1 MASIMTD
8 GITTAQSLS
17 EVSQLIPVTS
27 DGNATSEIN
36 AITLSTV
43 YETFSNVMT
52 EMVSS
57 ELAIQHKSITL
68 PDVTEGEATLTPD
81 TLNDIETSSSTISV
95 LDSSTSEPVTLGTPT
110 YQERATAKTTIGID
124 TITELVTDIVDI
136 TLLSNTQDEILSHRG
151 YQRDEVTETTA
162 SRYPDTIMTT
172 EFEGTQEPELPSDL
186 QTTLIP
192 RTDPITSHRPTGQSS
207 AGTTNVEKEINI
219 RLTIET
225 GEPTTEF
232 STDVVPQ
239 SSETGFP
246 TNEVTSEKMVKSTTE
261 RTHSDIVT
269 ETELVTETAD
279 PASMSTSPG
288 GGTIE
293 LTTIEGFFMD
303 ELGETTEPSRSVAIT
318 EIVTQDIVTDQTND
332 INITTDSKETID
344 TEMYADVVSTI
355 IPEVTQTVRDS
366 SAENG
371 TIMQPAAT
379 EVTRHFELGISDA
392 TTIVKDITAPE
403 IRTELRATERD
414 VTPPKTY
421 GTTSMESITTKYQ
434 STMSGT
440 ETETEISTDIVT
452 YVTDQTLGLARSDV
466 AGPRGHATDLGSTI
480 ISRTKEESPT
490 QTTTKYI
497 TTGVSALTEVA
508 TSTSIEFETAIVD
521 DTTAPSGRET
531 LAGEAGIVT
540 EDETT
545 ESTEATRIGVDTTE
559 GVHTDVHTDV
569 MTSIVQEETSTV
581 IPDSRV
587 GRQTA
592 TIPTPITYEIT
603 SKEATAWIST
613 NLGETTTSD
622 FVTNFGTIEDIS
634 DTTPAVSF
642 ETLLT
647 ERIALESPR
656 SDFITVTAETTA
668 TEEDEIT
675 TEQQLRTTVKK
686 SPSEKAT
693 YPEIETHTK
702 PAETFVTEIID
713 YTLRDDIISPDNTA
727 ETKFSTSAPLSI
739 ITATEI
745 TTALQNSTLR
755 STSTTADYTSF
766 STDETVEPSKSDKSR
781 SPAEATTDEHKV
793 GSTTA
798 DKLATDSKMAQE
810 TEWYTDIVTSM
821 ISEKPND
828 TASSYDI
835 ITKGGQIN
843 ITRTTAKPSI
853 TDSYKDLTDV
863 SVLATTEG
871 TSLIGGDVTTRSSHE
886 KTQTT
891 TLHVSPVQNVSEVK
905 ETTDSLYTSMGTD
918 EGTDIASHTLPA
930 TITTTS
936 PITMETKVILGT
948 EWYTE
953 PLTSVVTDSDPISQ
967 VLPSSTIKSLPTEIT
982 NDLRSTEQY
991 PASTSLKQDGI
1002 TSPALGTEPLIIILT
1017 SEIIPMRETE
1027 KMTTDFPDATR
1038 EATYTAF
1045 ATETVTDI
1053 STQPIMSGKS
1063 EVLSTLDSILR
1074 EVATDGTASLG
1085 THSQTETET
1094 EETVTTPTLTEI
1106 VQEVTYIDNHTLGPS
1121 SPQEIITAPEDIP
1134 QRTTDKPFEMPDTT
1148 PGGTITFTE
1157 LVTSVSN
1164 GTTGYIAG
1172 QMTGL
1177 TSPSRINPDN
1187 KVTENAEWYTDIINF
1202 TLTGS
1207 ERTSDIIPTVKIT
1220 ESVTADIIEATNTQ
1234 FTSLST
1240 EDHSTVVPT
1249 RETASEGNE
1258 ITTPVDTETVT
1269 DIIDIFTDMLSDT
1282 TDTLHGDT
1290 SRTKLGTD
1298 EQKIETTE
1306 EIPSTVGIEITKP
1319 VSDLGT
1325 EVVSTEYSSELKPD
1339 SSPAATLI
1347 STISKYVSEI
1357 MLEKTEQ
1364 TEQITFLGTDII
1376 TDTYGTREPILPVEG
1391 NASFTTE
1398 RTTSIG
1404 TDLKTD
1410 TYDETTEAMVTYK
1423 VTDTIK
1429 QTTFVGTDLITD
1441 TYESTKTIL
1450 PVDGTTLDSADQTT
1464 FIRTD
1469 ESTES
1474 LVPDEGTTAP
1484 ATETES
1490 TDLKRTTDQ
1499 MSTSNIAEH
1508 HTETTQIPQTEAETI
1523 VITEFMTDILNWT
1536 VESRTSNI
1544 PLQTDIV
1551 TEIIKPTTL
1560 FSYDLI
1566 DPTKKKSTTDI
1577 SFTEEDERKPA
1588 ISSTP
1593 LPFVDSSTT
1602 IAEFET
1608 AFVTIEFP
1616 DVTWA
1621 ETPTSPSVHL
1631 TDTVSKGEELGIPS
1645 TALPT
1650 NDSSV
1655 TPPKMTEVTSQIKT
1669 TLMTGK
1675 PEFNTMD
1682 LTTRGRFAVSEGSK
1696 ERLETISTDQ
1706 PTEFSR
1712 LPVDSTVAIFETEL
1726 LTVTDVVDESFTSE
1740 GTEERHRPSMVP
1752 KQETVFPR
1760 TDTTSTREKTT
1771 AMPVILQTV
1780 VSQPVSKEKIY
1791 HTSEI
1796 TTDEMLGGLYDTT
1809 EAKSTSKPSTL
1820 GITEIHTTSDITET
1834 TRAAYTAP
1842 LHSVLLSTEIITTP
1856 YTPYDLT
1863 VDLNTGVTEGDT
1875 TDWATPMMLY
1885 STEKIPMVHSTDEM
1899 QDVTEQILIPQTIPP
1914 SNESTSHVTSE
1925 ESTPFTETPTTEIP
1939 VTPTTEGAGTEWVTL
1954 TIFDSTENV
1963 PMVPTT
1969 DEMQDL
1975 MEPTEMQKTSPSV
1988 NATVSEVTS
1997 EASTSLPKTQTAAVA
2012 SSVVLTTDL
2021 HTTTLV
2027 DASKTEGAA
2036 TEWVTFTIPDSTE
2049 EIQVVTTTDDMQ
2061 DLMVQ
2066 TDIQET
2072 TPQVNTSVSKVTSG
2086 VSTSSHKTQTT
2097 AITSSAI
2104 PTTDF
2109 HTMKGSTVTE
2119 SIAPTKLLSTEDV
2132 AVFPTTDEMQHVTER
2147 TSFQQTSLPVNA
2159 STSQVTTEI
2168 STSSSNTPATTVKS
2182 SELEITDI
2190 HTTALPFSTMR
2201 ESTPTG
2207 LTHTIPISTK
2217 DIAVFPTT
2225 DEMQDLIEQTEVEQ
2239 TTISVS
2245 GRVSQFSSEVSTSS
2259 LKTQTTD
2266 IASSASPTTDFHTMT
2281 GSIATESTTPTK
2293 LLSTEDIAVF
2303 PTTNEM
2309 QDLIEQTE
2317 VEQTT
2322 ISDSGRVSQVS
2333 STVSTSSLKTKTTVI
2348 ASSVSPITD
2357 FHTTALP
2364 VSTMIESTTT
2374 GLTTPTIPLSTED
2387 IAIFPTTDEMQDVT
2401 QRTSF
2406 QHATSPD
2413 NASTSQGTGAISTSS
2428 IKTARTMM
2436 ESSELQT
2443 TDIHL
2448 TTLPVSTTR
2457 EGLTTEFTPHTK
2469 VLSTAD
2475 MAVVQTTDEIQDVI
2489 GQTEIQQTTPLADAH
2504 TSQAMSEVSTTSP
2517 ETPTTAMS
2525 ASALTTTDILTAEL
2539 SITTTETDKLM
2550 LRSTPTILLS
2560 TEDIA
2565 VVPTTD
2571 EIQELIE
2578 QIELQQTTSSVR
2590 ATVSHVTS
2598 ALPISIPQTRK
2609 TAMISSVVSTTE
2621 SDTTILPTST
2631 TGTDKD
2637 TLLSLSS
2644 QMSSTSASVLT
2655 VKVKA
2660 TQPTQSISEPT
2671 SATMKTKCGVKCE
2684 GPNEVCIISVEGD
2697 SCRCLDGYE
2706 RVDNVCIEIYTFKA
2720 DVKIVLIKGKEAL
2733 FIPDLNDPSS
2743 IKFNELVAEFCQ
2755 AMKLAYKTHIE
2766 TTSSFHQCDVIAF
2779 RPGSI
2784 VVEYLV
2790 KFMSPDINEA
2800 MLTNETLVY
2809 LEENNMTFP
2818 REISLKSSL
2827 VEYEPANECLLNLSD
2842 CDPAAKCINRGSA
2855 LFTCE
2860 CSSGYDDLYE
2870 KQLPGRYCSAI
2881 HPGPNS
2887 SLAIRIKVLIIL
2899 GIVVIFIIL
2908 IILLA
2913 LCITRL
2919 YRRIIGR
2926 RSDDFIATSSEVGS
2940 TLLGYGYRKK
2950 NDVEGISYI
2959 SQHSTLEKR
2968 GSLVEVHHE
2977 EEMTESPR
2985 SRTDTELIHT
2995 GVQPFECEEVLV
3007 TEEMDRELQLRMES
3021 ISKFLKRSAPLN
3033 NSLRDRI
3040 DYSIMYIPEAPTIP
3054 LHERRRSAE
3063 QPTEEFLDS
3072 LPQTY
3077 L

>member
-1 MASIMTD
+1 MSVGLEPVWTWFDACSSLPISDASRVVTSTSGNYSLSSVVILSCNSTGHYTPSGTQFSVCIGNNTWIPDSSTFICYDQCPSDLFPTDIVHVSENKGAKSFYDHNEVISLSCVEGATLRGSDMVTCSDGDLVMASQPECMADCLSPDLATPVRIYSDGDVASFSCPARSTQPPLATVTCRDGSWEPPFECFDKCEMPSSADGGLHLSFSPDQDGLYDHGDIIALSCSLPGYVINGVNVTRCDNGSWIPSGSPSCQQGSTKDFSTEEQLITEQQLTSTVTDEYPQPTFLHSTAGGIVSLPGVTPAIPSETTTSSYSVRTSDELTVQNEYITEIPSSSVIGLTDEQAKERKTTYVQQTFQDITEAANIFTEIVVETSESRIVKELTSQAERATEPYLSTTREATENTNTPRTTQYITITAPDTSAVFDTFTEVTDLGDGTSEPLTTKESTSQTEYVTEPYLSTTSDASEDLKELRTTKILPDTTEVVDTLTEITASIMDTSEPLTTKEFTSETEYVTESYLSTTREATEIINTPTPRTTQYITITAPDTTEVVDTFTAVTEIGEETSDPLTTKEFTSQTKHITEPFLSSAREASEYAKTPRSTKILPDTTEIVNTFTEVIDLAEGTSEPLTTKELTSQTEQTSEPYLSTTREATENTNTPRTTRYITITAPDMSEVVDTFTEETDLGEGTSEPIMTKEFTSQTKQITRPYLSTTSEASENINAPTTPIAVTDTTEVVDTFTEVTDLGEGTSEPLTAKEFTSETEQSTEPYLFTTSEASEDITEPRTTKILSDKTKVVNTFTEVIDLGEGTSDPLMTKELKSETEYITEPYLSTTREASEYTNTPRTTRYITITAPGTTGVVDTFTEVTDLGDGTSEPLTTKEFTSQTEQNTRPYLSTTLEASEDINTPRITQILPYTTEVVDTLTEITDSIMDTSEPLTAKEHTSQTENITRPYLSTTRVATENTNTLRTTQYITITAPDTSEVVDTFTEVTDLGEGTSDPLTTKEFTSETEYITKPYLSTRREATEKTDSPRTTQYITINAPGTSEVVETLTEVTELGEGTSDPLTTKEFTSETEYITKPYLSTTREATEKTDSPRTTQYITIIAPGTTEVVDTFTEVTDLGDGTSEQITTKEFTSQTEQNTRPYLSTTLEASEDINTPRITQILPYTTEVVDTLTEITDSIMDTSEPLTAKEHTSQTENITRPYLSTTRVATKNTNTLRTTQYITITAPDTSEVVDTFTEVTDLGEGTSDPLTTKEFTSETEYITKPYLSTRREATEKTDSPRTTQYITITAPGTSEVVETLTEVTELGEGTSDPLTTKEFTSETEYITKPYLSTTREATEKTDSPRTTQYITIIAPGTTEVVDTFTEVTDLGEGTSEQITTKEFTSQTEYITKPYLSTTREATENTNTPRTTQYITITAPNTSEVVETLTEVTDLGDGTSEPLKTEGLTISETELITRPYLSTTKEASQDIQSPRTTKILTYTTEVASTNTEVIDLGEGTSEPLKTEELTSQTDFITEPNLPSKWEASEDINTSRTTKTVSETTEEVDIFTEVNDLGEGTSEPLTTKEFTSQTERTSEPYLSSTRETADESRTPITLNEDLDTDIMASIMTD

-261 RTHSDIVT
+261 RTHSDIVI

-318 EIVTQDIVTDQTND
+318 EIVTQDIVTDQTNN

-344 TEMYADVVSTI
+344 SEMYADVVSTI

-371 TIMQPAAT
+371 TIMPPAAT

-414 VTPPKTY
+414 GTPPKTY

-434 STMSGT
+434 STMSGK

-480 ISRTKEESPT
+480 ISKTKEESPT

-656 SDFITVTAETTA
+656 SDFITVTADTTA

-675 TEQQLRTTVKK
+675 TEQQLRTTVNK

-693 YPEIETHTK
+693 YPEVETHTE

-713 YTLRDDIISPDNTA
+713 YTLGDDIISPDNTA
-727 ETKFSTSAPLSI
+727 ETKFSTTAPLSI

-755 STSTTADYTSF
+755 SASTTADYTSF
-766 STDETVEPSKSDKSR
+766 STDETVEPSKSDEST
-781 SPAEATTDEHKV
+781 SPAEATTEEHKV

-835 ITKGGQIN
+835 ITKDGQIN
-843 ITRTTAKPSI
+843 ITRTTDKPSI

-918 EGTDIASHTLPA
+918 EGTDIASPTLPA
-930 TITTTS
+930 TIDVSTEAGKSKITTTS

-953 PLTSVVTDSDPISQ
+953 PLTSVVTDSDPIAQ

-991 PASTSLKQDGI
+991 HASTSLKQDDI
-1002 TSPALGTEPLIIILT
+1002 TSPALGTEPLINILT

-1027 KMTTDFPDATR
+1027 RMTTDFPDATR

-1053 STQPIMSGKS
+1053 STRPKMSGKS

-1187 KVTENAEWYTDIINF
+1187 KVTENAEWYTDIITY

-1234 FTSLST
+1234 FTYT
-1240 EDHSTVVPT
+1240 EDHST
-1249 RETASEGNE
+1249 ET
-1258 ITTPVDTETVT
+1258 
-1269 DIIDIFTDMLSDT
+1269 
-1282 TDTLHGDT
+1282 
-1290 SRTKLGTD
+1290 K
-1298 EQKIETTE
+1298 
-1306 EIPSTVGIEITKP
+1306 
-1319 VSDLGT
+1319 
-1325 EVVSTEYSSELKPD
+1325 
-1339 SSPAATLI
+1339 
-1347 STISKYVSEI
+1347 
-1357 MLEKTEQ
+1357 
-1364 TEQITFLGTDII
+1364 
-1376 TDTYGTREPILPVEG
+1376 
-1391 NASFTTE
+1391 
-1398 RTTSIG
+1398 
-1404 TDLKTD
+1404 
-1410 TYDETTEAMVTYK
+1410 
-1423 VTDTIK
+1423 
-1429 QTTFVGTDLITD
+1429 
-1441 TYESTKTIL
+1441 
-1450 PVDGTTLDSADQTT
+1450 
-1464 FIRTD
+1464 
-1469 ESTES
+1469 
-1474 LVPDEGTTAP
+1474 
-1484 ATETES
+1484 
-1490 TDLKRTTDQ
+1490 
-1499 MSTSNIAEH
+1499 
-1508 HTETTQIPQTEAETI
+1508 
-1523 VITEFMTDILNWT
+1523 
-1536 VESRTSNI
+1536 
-1544 PLQTDIV
+1544 
-1551 TEIIKPTTL
+1551 
-1560 FSYDLI
+1560 
-1566 DPTKKKSTTDI
+1566 
-1577 SFTEEDERKPA
+1577 
-1588 ISSTP
+1588 
-1593 LPFVDSSTT
+1593 
-1602 IAEFET
+1602 
-1608 AFVTIEFP
+1608 
-1616 DVTWA
+1616 
-1621 ETPTSPSVHL
+1621 
-1631 TDTVSKGEELGIPS
+1631 
-1645 TALPT
+1645 
-1650 NDSSV
+1650 
-1655 TPPKMTEVTSQIKT
+1655 
-1669 TLMTGK
+1669 
-1675 PEFNTMD
+1675 
-1682 LTTRGRFAVSEGSK
+1682 
-1696 ERLETISTDQ
+1696 
-1706 PTEFSR
+1706 
-1712 LPVDSTVAIFETEL
+1712 
-1726 LTVTDVVDESFTSE
+1726 
-1740 GTEERHRPSMVP
+1740 
-1752 KQETVFPR
+1752 
-1760 TDTTSTREKTT
+1760 
-1771 AMPVILQTV
+1771 
-1780 VSQPVSKEKIY
+1780 
-1791 HTSEI
+1791 
-1796 TTDEMLGGLYDTT
+1796 
-1809 EAKSTSKPSTL
+1809 
-1820 GITEIHTTSDITET
+1820 
-1834 TRAAYTAP
+1834 
-1842 LHSVLLSTEIITTP
+1842 
-1856 YTPYDLT
+1856 
-1863 VDLNTGVTEGDT
+1863 
-1875 TDWATPMMLY
+1875 
-1885 STEKIPMVHSTDEM
+1885 
-1899 QDVTEQILIPQTIPP
+1899 
-1914 SNESTSHVTSE
+1914 
-1925 ESTPFTETPTTEIP
+1925 
-1939 VTPTTEGAGTEWVTL
+1939 
-1954 TIFDSTENV
+1954 
-1963 PMVPTT
+1963 
-1969 DEMQDL
+1969 
-1975 MEPTEMQKTSPSV
+1975 
-1988 NATVSEVTS
+1988 
-1997 EASTSLPKTQTAAVA
+1997 
-2012 SSVVLTTDL
+2012 
-2021 HTTTLV
+2021 
-2027 DASKTEGAA
+2027 
-2036 TEWVTFTIPDSTE
+2036 
-2049 EIQVVTTTDDMQ
+2049 
-2061 DLMVQ
+2061 
-2066 TDIQET
+2066 
-2072 TPQVNTSVSKVTSG
+2072 
-2086 VSTSSHKTQTT
+2086 
-2097 AITSSAI
+2097 
-2104 PTTDF
+2104 
-2109 HTMKGSTVTE
+2109 
-2119 SIAPTKLLSTEDV
+2119 
-2132 AVFPTTDEMQHVTER
+2132 
-2147 TSFQQTSLPVNA
+2147 
-2159 STSQVTTEI
+2159 
-2168 STSSSNTPATTVKS
+2168 
-2182 SELEITDI
+2182 
-2190 HTTALPFSTMR
+2190 
-2201 ESTPTG
+2201 
-2207 LTHTIPISTK
+2207 
-2217 DIAVFPTT
+2217 
-2225 DEMQDLIEQTEVEQ
+2225 
-2239 TTISVS
+2239 
-2245 GRVSQFSSEVSTSS
+2245 
-2259 LKTQTTD
+2259 
-2266 IASSASPTTDFHTMT
+2266 
-2281 GSIATESTTPTK
+2281 
-2293 LLSTEDIAVF
+2293 
-2303 PTTNEM
+2303 
-2309 QDLIEQTE
+2309 
-2317 VEQTT
+2317 
-2322 ISDSGRVSQVS
+2322 
-2333 STVSTSSLKTKTTVI
+2333 
-2348 ASSVSPITD
+2348 
-2357 FHTTALP
+2357 
-2364 VSTMIESTTT
+2364 
-2374 GLTTPTIPLSTED
+2374 
-2387 IAIFPTTDEMQDVT
+2387 
-2401 QRTSF
+2401 
-2406 QHATSPD
+2406 
-2413 NASTSQGTGAISTSS
+2413 
-2428 IKTARTMM
+2428 
-2436 ESSELQT
+2436 
-2443 TDIHL
+2443 
-2448 TTLPVSTTR
+2448 
-2457 EGLTTEFTPHTK
+2457 
-2469 VLSTAD
+2469 
-2475 MAVVQTTDEIQDVI
+2475 
-2489 GQTEIQQTTPLADAH
+2489 
-2504 TSQAMSEVSTTSP
+2504 
-2517 ETPTTAMS
+2517 
-2525 ASALTTTDILTAEL
+2525 
-2539 SITTTETDKLM
+2539 
-2550 LRSTPTILLS
+2550 
-2560 TEDIA
+2560 
-2565 VVPTTD
+2565 
-2571 EIQELIE
+2571 
-2578 QIELQQTTSSVR
+2578 
-2590 ATVSHVTS
+2590 
-2598 ALPISIPQTRK
+2598 
-2609 TAMISSVVSTTE
+2609 
-2621 SDTTILPTST
+2621 
-2631 TGTDKD
+2631 
-2637 TLLSLSS
+2637 
-2644 QMSSTSASVLT
+2644 
-2655 VKVKA
+2655 
-2660 TQPTQSISEPT
+2660 
-2671 SATMKTKCGVKCE
+2671 
-2684 GPNEVCIISVEGD
+2684 
-2697 SCRCLDGYE
+2697 
-2706 RVDNVCIEIYTFKA
+2706 
-2720 DVKIVLIKGKEAL
+2720 
-2733 FIPDLNDPSS
+2733 
-2743 IKFNELVAEFCQ
+2743 
-2755 AMKLAYKTHIE
+2755 
-2766 TTSSFHQCDVIAF
+2766 
-2779 RPGSI
+2779 
-2784 VVEYLV
+2784 
-2790 KFMSPDINEA
+2790 
-2800 MLTNETLVY
+2800 
-2809 LEENNMTFP
+2809 
-2818 REISLKSSL
+2818 
-2827 VEYEPANECLLNLSD
+2827 
-2842 CDPAAKCINRGSA
+2842 
-2855 LFTCE
+2855 
-2860 CSSGYDDLYE
+2860 
-2870 KQLPGRYCSAI
+2870 
-2881 HPGPNS
+2881 
-2887 SLAIRIKVLIIL
+2887 
-2899 GIVVIFIIL
+2899 
-2908 IILLA
+2908 
-2913 LCITRL
+2913 
-2919 YRRIIGR
+2919 
-2926 RSDDFIATSSEVGS
+2926 
-2940 TLLGYGYRKK
+2940 
-2950 NDVEGISYI
+2950 
-2959 SQHSTLEKR
+2959 
-2968 GSLVEVHHE
+2968 
-2977 EEMTESPR
+2977 
-2985 SRTDTELIHT
+2985 
-2995 GVQPFECEEVLV
+2995 
-3007 TEEMDRELQLRMES
+3007 
-3021 ISKFLKRSAPLN
+3021 
-3033 NSLRDRI
+3033 
-3040 DYSIMYIPEAPTIP
+3040 
-3054 LHERRRSAE
+3054 
-3063 QPTEEFLDS
+3063 
-3072 LPQTY
+3072 
-3077 L
+3077 